1 MAEAVGVA
9 SGLVGLA
16 GFAFQTSKSLY
27 QLIESF
33 KSSKRAIRDLRD
45 ELQSLNEVLETLEGT
60 AAELENELVTL
71 KQPLLR
77 CGKICQEFEDILK
90 RCTSHSGVD
99 RTSFR
104 DWTKLQYMGG
114 DINNLRTT
122 LAGYKATIS
131 IALGSATF
139 RHAAV
144 TSSVLDEY
152 KRMIAEATSDLQ
164 DHLHEISENLQLL
177 NEASEGPLSSDL
189 DSQVIEEEK
198 QSTEQCL
205 EICAQASEYIEGLQA
220 GLLHDSVSM
229 RNLPA
234 RSASKENVEPQ
245 HAKRVTGAMFHDFLS
260 KINANSNT
268 LESRLAE
275 LKSRLAEAQKR
286 QNVSKNE
293 ATKLETMQEEKDSI
307 EQCLNI
313 CADASDLAGSAR
325 INSFEDVNS
334 ADDSRQLIVSTIGD
348 LISAKRI
355 ITGNRS
361 EQWLGQMS
369 DDTIKQLSQT
379 PRTVVGN
386 LGESREGE
394 SQERNTEF
402 HNRWGAGYPL
412 KSKSEEGHSSVSR

>member
-1 MAEAVGVA
+1 MAEAFGIA

-27 QLIESF
+27 QLVESF

-45 ELQSLNEVLETLEGT
+45 ELQSLNDVLKTLKGT
-60 AAELENELVTL
+60 AAELEDELDAL

-77 CGKICQEFEDILK
+77 CGRICQEFEEILK
-90 RCTSHSGVD
+90 SCTSHSGVD

-104 DWTKLQYMGG
+104 DWAKLRYMGG

-144 TSSVLDEY
+144 TSNVLDEF
-152 KRMIAEATSDLQ
+152 KRMIDEATSDLQ
-164 DHLHEISENLQLL
+164 DHLHEIYENLQLL

-189 DSQVIEEEK
+189 DSRVIEEEK

-205 EICAQASEYIEGLQA
+205 DICAQASEYIESLQA
-220 GLLHDSVSM
+220 GMLHDSVST
-229 RNLPA
+229 RDLPA
-234 RSASKENVEPQ
+234 ESAHKENVEPQ
-245 HAKRVTGAMFHDFLS
+245 HAKKVTAAMFHDFQL
-260 KINANSNT
+260 KLNANSNS

-275 LKSRLAEAQKR
+275 LRSRLAEAQKR
-286 QNVSKNE
+286 QKISKDE
-293 ATKLETMQEEKDSI
+293 ATRLETMQEEKDSV

-355 ITGNRS
+355 VTGNRS

-369 DDTIKQLSQT
+369 DDTIRHLSQT

-386 LGESREGE
+386 LGESKEGT
-394 SQERNTEF
+394 SQEKNTEF

-412 KSKSEEGHSSVSR
+412 KTKSEEGHASFSR

>member
-131 IALGSATF
+131 IALGSATLYVCLLACAESSNLTMKF
-139 RHAAV
+139 YWLVV
-144 TSSVLDEY
+144 TPQSLVVFL
-152 KRMIAEATSDLQ
+152 MN
-164 DHLHEISENLQLL
+164 ISE
-177 NEASEGPLSSDL
+177 
-189 DSQVIEEEK
+189 
-198 QSTEQCL
+198 
-205 EICAQASEYIEGLQA
+205 
-220 GLLHDSVSM
+220 
-229 RNLPA
+229 
-234 RSASKENVEPQ
+234 
-245 HAKRVTGAMFHDFLS
+245 
-260 KINANSNT
+260 
-268 LESRLAE
+268 
-275 LKSRLAEAQKR
+275 
-286 QNVSKNE
+286 
-293 ATKLETMQEEKDSI
+293 
-307 EQCLNI
+307 
-313 CADASDLAGSAR
+313 
-325 INSFEDVNS
+325 
-334 ADDSRQLIVSTIGD
+334 
-348 LISAKRI
+348 
-355 ITGNRS
+355 
-361 EQWLGQMS
+361 
-369 DDTIKQLSQT
+369 
-379 PRTVVGN
+379 
-386 LGESREGE
+386 
-394 SQERNTEF
+394 
-402 HNRWGAGYPL
+402 
-412 KSKSEEGHSSVSR
+412 